1 MKQALQKLEQAQ
13 FATFMEF
20 LFQFSQ
26 QHVVTTRESGTFLC
40 DLRDPQITPVNRRE
54 KIEHLVG

>member
-1 MKQALQKLEQAQ
+1 
-13 FATFMEF
+13 MEF

-54 KIEHLVG
+54 KIEHLVGQL